1 MIRDVTFENS
11 EISSVIIENPLPLD
25 IKISDPTT
33 ALSQIS
39 ISPKGDNED
48 KRLIILSGD
57 YKNSDIKITSSCT
70 LQGDTDFVASNPIKL
85 ISNDVSSLIIF
96 GHFSLSSGISVESPW
111 NIISSN
117 RKILEGLDVAVDL
130 PLPGALSFVGNFLYT
145 NVEVKS
151 PCDINWNGF
160 LKFLSVDPNLS
171 YVNIFLLPES
181 SIDVAVINSPVYAS
195 GDSLAIYLLTINT
208 IVGVDKI
215 VPNPNLYTLS
225 LTNGM
230 SNLSFSF
237 SDVGNYKVS
246 TYLISEEKEIKI
258 GDSFILNVS
267 NP

>member
-11 EISSVIIENPLPLD
+11 EISSVLIENSLPLH
-25 IKISDPTT
+25 IKTTDPTT

-57 YKNSDIKITSSCT
+57 YKNSDIKIKSSCT
-70 LQGDTDFVASNPIKL
+70 LQGDTDFIALNPIKL

-96 GHFSLSSGISVESPW
+96 GHFSLSPGISVESPW

-117 RKILEGLDVAVDL
+117 RNILEGLDVAIDL
-130 PLPGALSFVGNFLYT
+130 SLPGSLSFVGNFLST
-145 NVEVKS
+145 NVQVKS
-151 PCDINWNGF
+151 PCDINCNGF
-160 LKFLSVDPNLS
+160 LKFLSVDSNLPH
-171 YVNIFLLPES
+171 VNIFLLPES
-181 SIDVAVINSPVYAS
+181 RVDVAVINSPVYAS
-195 GDSLAIYLLTINT
+195 GDPLAIYLFTTNT

-215 VPNPNLYTLS
+215 IQNPNLYTLS
-225 LTNGM
+225 LINGV

-237 SDVGNYKVS
+237 SEIGNYKVS

-267 NP
+267 NS